1 MVAALKA
8 QGVEDPK
15 TIRQVLKKLQRGR
28 NIEDGT
34 ISIGGKKNKQTF
46 TLPDSFAN
54 PDPGGPP
61 LTGKQIRKNLEAEY
75 GSRSDKNKAFSA
87 SGKEFKGQEAYYV
100 KPGTQTADA
109 AFAGKTAAQKDRD
122 AQLQGQAGQD
132 SSAQLAATGASP
144 AGSGPPVI
152 PSDVTSVAGSGVIG
166 GKSPA
171 DILNDPT
178 LADRTDQGLPSEV
191 GGGDIADTGDIGGAG
206 SQVGTIMR
214 PQSPDGTQV
223 AAAVTPG
230 SEEGVLRA
238 TDDAALA
245 KMKNDAGITGAG
257 VADAEKTIGAPIGS
271 GGITAADNAGTPQD
285 AGDAGEAG
293 VLAKQQADATAAA
306 NVDDFSGIKKAQ
318 MKTSTRNAQAQAAD
332 ATAAANVDDFSGMAT
347 ADAARKD
354 RDAAANVDDFSGM
367 GKAADQVAA
376 ANVDDFSG
384 MAGAERQTAA
394 RAMGDVEGGVTT
406 ALAKPKAS
414 NLPNTPPP
422 GTGTQVVAK
431 QKASN
436 LPNTPP
442 PGTGGIAA
450 GIGASKA
457 RPVDPNAMKNK
468 AAFMTAQ
475 NKKPAPTTL
484 ANKAI
489 TPAPK
494 QTGRENSGMSTTG
507 TPKRGN
513 DMPQQSTILKGTPGT
528 TPDRG
533 DMNPADRPKVD
544 PAIAAKKAADMKA
557 RLAAQEKREMN
568 ANR

>member
-1 MVAALKA
+1 MQIVDEASLNEAPPPRVRPEVLAQRQAEAQARQTTGTGLGGIANQGRGQGRRTQNLAKQRADIELAIASGEVDADDLGDDWVMDPDNPGAVVQAPATRPGRTPQAAGEEGEVVTA
-8 QGVEDPK
+8 MDPAEVDTWFK
-15 TIRQVLKKLQRGR
+15 DDPAYTPMTRVLDQ
-28 NIEDGT
+28 
-34 ISIGGKKNKQTF
+34 
-46 TLPDSFAN
+46 LPDEVGGGDIADVSARVDQSL
-54 PDPGGPP
+54 PD
-61 LTGKQIRKNLEAEY
+61 
-75 GSRSDKNKAFSA
+75 
-87 SGKEFKGQEAYYV
+87 
-100 KPGTQTADA
+100 
-109 AFAGKTAAQKDRD
+109 
-122 AQLQGQAGQD
+122 
-132 SSAQLAATGASP
+132 
-144 AGSGPPVI
+144 
-152 PSDVTSVAGSGVIG
+152 
-166 GKSPA
+166 
-171 DILNDPT
+171 
-178 LADRTDQGLPSEV
+178 EV
-191 GGGDIADTGDIGGAG
+191 GGGDIADT
-206 SQVGTIMR
+206 Q
-214 PQSPDGTQV
+214 
-223 AAAVTPG
+223 
-230 SEEGVLRA
+230 
-238 TDDAALA
+238 ALA
-245 KMKNDAGITGAG
+245 KMKANAGITGAG

-422 GTGTQVVAK
+422 GTGTQKADAVAK
-431 QKASN
+431 PKA
-436 LPNTPP
+436 
-442 PGTGGIAA
+442 GGIAA
-450 GIGASKA
+450 GVAAAEKKMGAPKGSGNIAKA
-457 RPVDPNAMKNK
+457 SQ
-468 AAFMTAQ
+468 AATAQ
-475 NKKPAPTTL
+475 ANDRKQAMPTKTTPQAVAAKPAVAPPATV
-484 ANKAI
+484 
-489 TPAPK
+489 TPPREQMSKSTGPLKTPALTKAPK
-494 QTGRENSGMSTTG
+494 QVGRENDGGEVGGVM
-507 TPKRGN
+507 K
-513 DMPQQSTILKGTPGT
+513 STILKGKPGT

-533 DMNPADRPKVD
+533 DINPADRPKVD

-568 ANR
+568 ADR

>member
-1 MVAALKA
+1 
-8 QGVEDPK
+8 
-15 TIRQVLKKLQRGR
+15 
-28 NIEDGT
+28 
-34 ISIGGKKNKQTF
+34 
-46 TLPDSFAN
+46 
-54 PDPGGPP
+54 
-61 LTGKQIRKNLEAEY
+61 
-75 GSRSDKNKAFSA
+75 
-87 SGKEFKGQEAYYV
+87 
-100 KPGTQTADA
+100 
-109 AFAGKTAAQKDRD
+109 
-122 AQLQGQAGQD
+122 
-132 SSAQLAATGASP
+132 
-144 AGSGPPVI
+144 
-152 PSDVTSVAGSGVIG
+152 VAGSGVIG

-406 ALAKPKAS
+406 ALAKPKA
-414 NLPNTPPP
+414 
-422 GTGTQVVAK
+422 
-431 QKASN
+431 
-436 LPNTPP
+436 
-442 PGTGGIAA
+442 GGIAA